1 MRFVRVC
8 QCVRRDVVWDVGGAG
23 EALVPFKDFQA
34 RNFLVGKRWR
44 SQRDRVYTLCCVL
57 RGACVCCH
65 GSCCHGTACPDGA
78 QVIGS
83 LAVVHYTYW
92 SSKFD
97 DRLALDSPRIAPHGS
112 HICE

>member
-1 MRFVRVC
+1 M
-8 QCVRRDVVWDVGGAG
+8 
-23 EALVPFKDFQA
+23 PFKDFQA
-34 RNFLVGKRWR
+34 RNFLVGKRLR
-44 SQRDRVYTLCCVL
+44 CQRDRVYTLCCVV
-57 RGACVCCH
+57 RVFVAMVPVAM
-65 GSCCHGTACPDGA
+65 GTACPYGA